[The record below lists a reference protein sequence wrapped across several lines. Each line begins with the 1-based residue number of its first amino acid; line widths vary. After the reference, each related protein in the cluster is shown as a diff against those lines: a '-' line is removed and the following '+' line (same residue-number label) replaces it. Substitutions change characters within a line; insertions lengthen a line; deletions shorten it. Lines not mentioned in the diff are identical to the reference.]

1 MKNRFLIIT
10 AFIFFLS
17 SCKSDFLNLPPED
30 QLTSEVFYKNVSQIN
45 LGVIGCYTPLQNMY
59 NGGNLAWTLGVVS
72 DEISA
77 WNYVLDPLDGFIKD
91 FNNSVGFLWTGGY
104 NNIQRCNRIIKV
116 INDEGFTVLPSE
128 RALLKSYQAEAEFI
142 RALNYFNMVRI
153 YGDVPL
159 VTEPFNDATQAI
171 GVGRTSVAEIYEKVI
186 IPGFKFAAENALPR
200 SQTQL
205 GRVTSG
211 AGYTMLG
218 KAYLTLKRY
227 ADAEAALKKVIDSKE
242 YEILPNLAQVFSP
255 TNENNK
261 ESIFEIQYD
270 NNLGNGSLYHRW
282 IGWNI
287 APFVGAG
294 TGSNQSIDVSKSLI
308 QLYKSENDQNR
319 LNLWIT
325 ETAVNPAGL
334 VINDPFPKKLITTGL
349 GATAVNQNNNFIV
362 TRYAD
367 VVLMYAEALFM
378 QSPARVSEALVE
390 VNKIRT
396 RAGMPA
402 YTAVTLTLDN
412 ILKERQLELSFE
424 GHRWFDLL
432 RTGRA
437 KSVMTSVLGATV
449 PDFQLLFPIPI
460 SEIQKDPSLQQTS
473 GY

>member
-1 MKNRFLIIT
+1 M
-10 AFIFFLS
+10 
-17 SCKSDFLNLPPED
+17 
-30 QLTSEVFYKNVSQIN
+30 
-45 LGVIGCYTPLQNMY
+45 
-59 NGGNLAWTLGVVS
+59 
-72 DEISA
+72 
-77 WNYVLDPLDGFIKD
+77 
-91 FNNSVGFLWTGGY
+91 
-104 NNIQRCNRIIKV
+104 
-116 INDEGFTVLPSE
+116 
-128 RALLKSYQAEAEFI
+128 
-142 RALNYFNMVRI
+142 
-153 YGDVPL
+153 
-159 VTEPFNDATQAI
+159 
-171 GVGRTSVAEIYEKVI
+171 
-186 IPGFKFAAENALPR
+186 PR
-200 SQTQL
+200 SKAQL

-227 ADAEAALKKVIDSKE
+227 AEAEAALKKVIDSRE
-242 YEILPNLAQVFSP
+242 YEILPNLTQVFNIP
-255 TNENNK
+255 FENNK

-270 NNLGNGSLYHRW
+270 QNLGNGSLYHRW

-308 QLYKSENDQNR
+308 QLYKSENDTTR
-319 LNLWIT
+319 LKLWIT

-349 GATAVNQNNNFIV
+349 GATAINQNNNFIV

-367 VVLMYAEALFM
+367 VVLMYAEALFQ
-378 QSPARVSEALVE
+378 QSPSRVADALAE

-402 YTAVTLTLDN
+402 YTAQTLTLAN
-412 ILKERQLELSFE
+412 ILKERRLELSFE

-432 RTGRA
+432 RSETA
-437 KSVMTSVLGATV
+437 KSVMSSEVGRSV

-460 SEIQKDPSLQQTS
+460 SEIQKDPSLNQTS

>member
-1 MKNRFLIIT
+1 MKNSVLIILS
-10 AFIFFLS
+10 FIFFLS

-30 QLTSEVFYKNVSQIN
+30 QLTSEVFYKDVSQIN
-45 LGVIGCYTPLQNMY
+45 LGVIGCYTPLQGMY

-72 DEISA
+72 DDISA

-91 FNNSVGFLWTGGY
+91 FNNSAGFLWSGGY

-116 INDEGFTVLPSE
+116 IKDENFTVLPSE
-128 RALLKSYQAEAEFI
+128 RELLKSYQAEAEFI

-159 VTEPFNDATQAI
+159 VTEPFNDATKAI
-171 GVGRTSVAEIYEKVI
+171 GIGRAPAAEVYDKVI
-186 IPGFKFAAENALPR
+186 IPGFKFAAENALLR
-200 SQTQL
+200 SKTQL

-218 KAYLTLKRY
+218 KVYLTLKRY
-227 ADAEAALKKVIDSKE
+227 AEAEAALKKVIDSKE
-242 YEILPNLAQVFSP
+242 YEILPNLAQVFS
-255 TNENNK
+255 TANENNK

-270 NNLGNGSLYHRW
+270 NNLGNGSLFHRW

-308 QLYKSENDQNR
+308 QLYKSENDTNR
-319 LNLWIT
+319 LKLWIT

-378 QSPARVSEALVE
+378 QSPTRVSEGLDE
-390 VNKIRT
+390 VNKIRS

-402 YTAVTLTLDN
+402 YTAATLNLNN
-412 ILKERQLELSFE
+412 IMKERQLELSFE

-432 RTGRA
+432 RTGSA
-437 KSVMTSVLGATV
+437 KSVLSSTLGV
-449 PDFQLLFPIPI
+449 SIPDFQLLFPIPI
-460 SEIQKDPSLQQTS
+460 SEIQKDPSLSQTS